1 MAETERR
8 RIIANRGRRRLTA
21 KQIRFFG
28 TPAQKAAL
36 KASRRRNRSAGTRK
50 RHKIH
55 RRARRAAVKRNAGE
69 IVGYT
74 LANTG
79 AKRKRRKTATK
90 GNQAMAKPKRARRR
104 SAGSGT
110 RKQHRRRRY
119 ATRRNTGHR
128 THRRR
133 SVMRHHR
140 RYRRNIGMGAGLG
153 PLVTKSAFAL
163 AGAAASKIIP
173 QVLLGTTNTGWI
185 GYLANAGTGFA
196 LWLLAEKVLKN
207 RNAAEGIAIGTA
219 VQILDRI
226 LNDMTPFGTYL
237 AGAGFGDYQAQA
249 YLTPQVLVDPYNSA
263 RIRMPAGMIPPP
275 APTSPSKAAAAVG
288 VGAYGGGTLYGG
300 GSSLY

>member
-1 MAETERR
+1 MADTERR

-28 TPAQKAAL
+28 TPAQRAAL
-36 KASRRRNRSAGTRK
+36 KASRRRNRAAGTRK

-55 RRARRAAVKRNAGE
+55 RKATRRASVKRNAGE

-79 AKRKRRKTATK
+79 AKKRRKTATK
-90 GNQAMAKPKRARRR
+90 GYKAMAKTKRARRR

-110 RKQHRRRRY
+110 KGVHRRRT
-119 ATRRNTGHR
+119 TRRNTGHR
-128 THRRR
+128 RR
-133 SVMRHHR
+133 STRRSTMRHYGR
-140 RYRRNIGMGAGLG
+140 RRRNIGMGAGLG

-275 APTSPSKAAAAVG
+275 APTSPSRAAAAVG
-288 VGAYGGGTLYGG
+288 VGAYGGGSLYGG